1 MRISI
6 ISIAVCSR
14 VTSMELLPDASL
26 RIPHAQPL
34 DCRRCVLPT
43 PDGLL
48 LMSGVMT
55 SQSEPRKRVGKARTA
70 EIPVAYRLAVA
81 SRIIAAVFG
90 GYLVGALTSICITQ
104 WLPLPRA
111 DAVVTGMMLSFIAYL
126 LAVIWCFACRSAWHA
141 WCGIVLPA
149 AVLALIFALGRW
161 LA

>member
-1 MRISI
+1 
-6 ISIAVCSR
+6 
-14 VTSMELLPDASL
+14 
-26 RIPHAQPL
+26 
-34 DCRRCVLPT
+34 
-43 PDGLL
+43 
-48 LMSGVMT
+48 MSGVMT

-126 LAVIWCFACRSAWHA
+126 LAVIWCFACRSAWRA
-141 WCGIVLPA
+141 WGGVMLPA
-149 AVLALIFALGRW
+149 AILALIFALGRW